1 MMSRRVTTFSHRE
14 PNISSRDE
22 LTNKY
27 LIAVVTSVQKRDT
40 GGYKN
45 KCRKESR
52 KVSLRK

>member
-1 MMSRRVTTFSHRE
+1 MSRRVTTFSHRE